1 MSIKETGRI
10 DGTKIGYGFGIR
22 IETRL
27 GLFGVDYG
35 LGAGDSLLRGKVHV
49 GLVNWF

>member
-1 MSIKETGRI
+1 MRI
-10 DGTKIGYGFGIR
+10 VAIGIEGQAYGFGIR

-35 LGAGDSLLRGKVHV
+35 LGEGDSFLQGKVHV